1 MQYTCNSNDIPPTN
15 AELERMY
22 GTPVTEYERID
33 AIRRHSEAFDKD
45 DLMDV
50 LYEHGDAILADIGCG
65 YVGWIGERINQARKE
80 TIARRA
86 SMELYGK
93 HDVIKASEIG

>member
-1 MQYTCNSNDIPPTN
+1 MACTNDTPVTD
-15 AELERMY
+15 AELDAFY
-22 GTPVTEYERID
+22 GRHVTEYERMD
-33 AIRRHSEAFDKD
+33 AVRKQAKAFDKD

-50 LYEHGDAILADIGCG
+50 LYEHGDRILSDLANGLDWN
-65 YVGWIGERINQARKE
+65 VGDRTMQVRKE

-93 HDVIKASEIG
+93 PDVIKPSEVTE

>member
-1 MQYTCNSNDIPPTN
+1 MVCTNDTPVTD
-15 AELERMY
+15 AELDAFY
-22 GTPVTEYERID
+22 GRHVTEYERMD
-33 AIRRHSEAFDKD
+33 AVRRQSEAFDKD

-50 LYEHGDAILADIGCG
+50 LYEHGDAILADIACG
-65 YVGWIGERINQARKE
+65 YSWSVGDRITQARKE

-93 HDVIKASEIG
+93 PDVIKTSEVTS